1 MRDQVR
7 TDFSALTDE
16 IAHCAV
22 REAYRIDDAGIFSSA
37 AAFPGGRLYVDSVVY
52 GISKFIIYMNIPIW
66 IYLFDAM
73 AKVSQ
78 NDVVAIPLDAHFD
91 GGCPVPIRLLFLARL
106 EITFPRSRKCV
117 QAERSHLLQNL
128 HDFTFLK
135 RGDSLKARSN
145 GCFVH
150 HCQRVFHA

>member
-1 MRDQVR
+1 MGDQVR

-16 IAHCAV
+16 IAHGAV

-78 NDVVAIPLDAHFD
+78 NDVVAISSM
-91 GGCPVPIRLLFLARL
+91 PISM
-106 EITFPRSRKCV
+106 EVVQFPS
-117 QAERSHLLQNL
+117 
-128 HDFTFLK
+128 
-135 RGDSLKARSN
+135 
-145 GCFVH
+145 GCFFL
-150 HCQRVFHA
+150 RVWK